1 MTTRAKVAVAFL
13 GVLAYLAL
21 AVLSVGLIGEKW
33 QLRIAGT
40 AALGVHFGGC
50 PYHHVD
56 GPGVPYMAEVDR
68 WVRLEEVT
76 GVRHEEQRLSEL
88 KATAVD
94 DGSAGDYRYF
104 LPGSFVPG
112 IEWALRNGGEAWLAM
127 SSQDGPGSAKVSYV
141 VAFGPGGEPFLP
153 GECQDHFR
161 RFLAET
167 SGDDFLREIVGK
179 PPDELKRLFA
189 RYE

>member
-1 MTTRAKVAVAFL
+1 VTTRAKVGIAL
-13 GVLAYLAL
+13 IGVLAYVAL

-33 QLRIAGT
+33 QLRVAGT

-50 PYHHVD
+50 GRIPD
-56 GPGVPYMAEVDR
+56 GPGAPFMAEADR
-68 WVRLEEVT
+68 WVLLEEVT
-76 GVRHEEQRLSEL
+76 GVRHHDQRPSEL
-88 KATAVD
+88 EVTAVD
-94 DGSAGDYRYF
+94 DGSAGAYRYV
-104 LPGSFVPG
+104 LHQSFIPG
-112 IEWALRNGGEAWLAM
+112 IEWTLRNGGEVWLAM
-127 SSQDGPGSAKVSYV
+127 SSLEGLGPERVSYV

-153 GECQDHFR
+153 GECMDHFR

-167 SGDDFLREIVGK
+167 SGDGFLREIVGK